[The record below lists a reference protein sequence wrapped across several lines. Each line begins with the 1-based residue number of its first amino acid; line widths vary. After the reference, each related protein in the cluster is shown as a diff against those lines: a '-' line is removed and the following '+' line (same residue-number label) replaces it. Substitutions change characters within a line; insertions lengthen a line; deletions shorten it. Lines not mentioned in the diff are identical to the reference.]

1 MLDFHFNPT
10 RGMLDNLLKRNSEND
25 DAIRE
30 SVHKIMEDVRG
41 RGDAALYDYAL
52 RFDSAELSSLFVSED
67 ELCQAESLISPLL
80 KSAIDTAAANIR
92 AFHEAQ
98 LPHGECVETMDGVTC
113 SRIIRPISKPGLYV
127 PGGSAPLFSTVLM
140 LAIPASVAGCEDIML
155 ATPAKNGV
163 ISPAILYA
171 ARKAGVERILKV
183 GGAQAIAAFA
193 YGTESV
199 ERRNK
204 IFGPGNRYVSFAK
217 MEASKSVS
225 IDMLAGPS
233 EVMVLSDKDSNPL
246 FIATDLLS
254 QAEHGPDSQA
264 IMVFIGS
271 KEDAERK
278 RDDVMREVK
287 RLLESLPRSEF
298 MRKSLEHSRILAFST
313 EDDAIYAVNE
323 YAPEHLII
331 NTSEPERLLEKV
343 ECAGSVFLGPYSPE
357 SAGDYA
363 SGTNH
368 TLPTSGFAK
377 SSSGVSVDS
386 FIKKITV
393 QRLSRE
399 GAIGISQTVMEMAE
413 AESLYAHREAMRV
426 RTC

>member
-1 MLDFHFNPT
+1 MLDFLDFDEKLLRRPADSNPE
-10 RGMLDNLLKRNSEND
+10 LRNTVMNIID
-25 DAIRE
+25 D
-30 SVHKIMEDVRG
+30 VKK
-41 RGDAALYDYAL
+41 RGDEALFDYAA
-52 RFDSAELSSLFVSED
+52 RFDGKIESLFISSD
-67 ELCQAESLISPLL
+67 EIEKARDSVPDDL
-80 KSAIDTAAANIR
+80 KKAIDMAMCNIR
-92 AFHEAQ
+92 RFHEAEMPQ
-98 LPHGECVETMDGVTC
+98 GETVETAEGVVC
-113 SRIIRPISKPGLYV
+113 SRRIVPISRCGLYV
-127 PGGSAPLFSTVLM
+127 PGGTAPLVSTVLM
-140 LAIPASVAGCEDIML
+140 LAVPASIAGCREIML

-199 ERRNK
+199 EKRNK

-217 MEASKSVS
+217 MEASRTVS

-278 RDDVMREVK
+278 KDAVVREVK

-331 NTSEPERLLEKV
+331 NTSEPERLLEEV